1 MNAVQVHF
9 INHFSGCQLCTQQN
23 KDGDY
28 GVCEAEY
35 TKSFEYANKVFGK
48 LLKRMPPRDINHQ
61 MQLAN
66 TPYCK
71 VRHSAKAADVH
82 ISARPMPG
90 ALPLGPSS
98 WPIDQAHALIP
109 DQEWLPLVSTAH
121 CNVGAQMRKRRAC
134 SSSCE
139 PQ

>member
-1 MNAVQVHF
+1 MNAAQVHF

-35 TKSFEYANKVFGK
+35 KKSFEYANGVFIK

-61 MQLAN
+61 MQLAS

-71 VRHSAKAADVH
+71 VRHHSV
-82 ISARPMPG
+82 RR
-90 ALPLGPSS
+90 LG
-98 WPIDQAHALIP
+98 WCAGQ
-109 DQEWLPLVSTAH
+109 
-121 CNVGAQMRKRRAC
+121 C
-134 SSSCE
+134 SSKARS
-139 PQ
+139 PSRAN

>member
-1 MNAVQVHF
+1 MSAAQVHF

-35 TKSFEYANKVFGK
+35 KKSFEYANGVFTK

-61 MQLAN
+61 KQLAS

-71 VRHSAKAADVH
+71 VRHSVQQCGWCALRCP
-82 ISARPMPG
+82 SEARS
-90 ALPLGPSS
+90 PS
-98 WPIDQAHALIP
+98 
-109 DQEWLPLVSTAH
+109 
-121 CNVGAQMRKRRAC
+121 RAR
-134 SSSCE
+134 
-139 PQ
+139 